1 MPEGRVTW
9 NTHTKSASDR
19 KYKILQVIGYL
30 WCVCTCVH
38 VIVHA
43 CVCMRVHKCVQ
54 SVVNAY
60 MYVCMHMSICRY
72 VCVRM

>member
-1 MPEGRVTW
+1 MEHTHKIRVRSQIQ
-9 NTHTKSASDR
+9 NLAGHRLSLVR
-19 KYKILQVIGYL
+19 VYI
-30 WCVCTCVH
+30 CVH